1 MSVGDL
7 TVSEHARHVG
17 ISYRH
22 IVSQELVAL
31 SRSQSRENSA
41 RGLDPDRARQHL
53 RVRRH
58 AHETA
63 LGERAGSPPVHTVL
77 REPTSAGEEVHMRD
91 PCERDERVNDEQ
103 SSSNKYSTGDLHS
116 YAW

>member
-22 IVSQELVAL
+22 IVTQELVAL

-53 RVRRH
+53 RVRRD

-63 LGERAGSPPVHTVL
+63 LGERAGSPPVLTVFANQL
-77 REPTSAGEEVHMRD
+77 RMARWCTCESQASATSAFTSR
-91 PCERDERVNDEQ
+91 
-103 SSSNKYSTGDLHS
+103 
-116 YAW
+116 

>member
-22 IVSQELVAL
+22 IVTQELVAL

-53 RVRRH
+53 WVRRD

-63 LGERAGSPPVHTVL
+63 LGERAGSPPVLTVL
-77 REPTSAGEEVHMRD
+77 REPAPDGEVVHMRV
-91 PCERDERVNDEQ
+91 PSERDERVHVE
-103 SSSNKYSTGDLHS
+103 K
-116 YAW
+116 